1 MRISLKWL
9 SEYVD
14 LSGLPGWTQAHVPLE
29 GAEELGRR
37 LTAVGLEVEAIERT
51 GANLDG
57 VVAARIVS
65 SEKHPDAEKLSITR
79 IDRGEG
85 ELLQVV
91 CGAKNVQVGDLV
103 PLATVGTTL
112 PGGARIEKARLR
124 GVESSGMLCSARE
137 LGLAEEASGL
147 LVLPRDVR
155 PGTPIARAL
164 GIDDVLLEV
173 NVTPNRP
180 DALSHVGIAREVA
193 ALLGRNVKLPAPGLV
208 EAGAPAA
215 GAVKV
220 RIEAPEKCARYAAR
234 VIEGVRIGPS
244 PLWLARRLEASG
256 VRSLSNVVDATNYVL
271 LELGHPLHAFDL
283 DKVAG
288 HEIVVRTAR
297 PGERLTT
304 LDGKERAL
312 EPDDLLIADRDR
324 GSALAGVMGGGD
336 SEISA
341 GTTRVL
347 LESAWFEPATVRR
360 TSRRQGLKSEA
371 SYRFERGAD
380 PGMVIPAVD
389 RCAALIAA
397 LSGGAVR
404 PGVVDVHPR
413 PARAPEVRLRW
424 RRPAEILG
432 MEVPGE
438 EVRRILIG
446 LGFEER
452 ARDAEG
458 ALFAVPS
465 WRVDVSIEEDLIE
478 EIVRTRGYDAIPET
492 LPPNAVE
499 TPAESAEAQAL
510 ARIRAALEAGGFSE
524 AVNFSF
530 VAARELEPFEPRTVT
545 GGGSG
550 RAPGIALKN
559 PISADLALMRTTL
572 VPSLLRNAAHNR
584 RQRVEDLRLYEIARA
599 YWPNPRP
606 GDDPS
611 SESIQVAGVLL
622 GRRHPVGWAASPDA
636 VDFHDAKA
644 AVAGVL
650 EELGIPDVEWVA
662 RGGNW
667 LHPRT
672 SARLVVRNEP
682 GRESLGEV
690 GELHPRVAEAF
701 ELPRGVFAFE
711 LHLDALLRAAR
722 LVPQHRAVPRF
733 PAVLRDL
740 AVVVDEEVTAASAE
754 AVVRE
759 EPLVEAV
766 TLFDV
771 YRGAPLPAGKK
782 NLALAIRYRA
792 QDRTLTD
799 AEADAAHGRIVKR
812 LGERV
817 GAELRG

>member
-29 GAEELGRR
+29 GAEELARR

-112 PGGARIEKARLR
+112 PGGARIEKASLR

-147 LVLPRDVR
+147 LVLPRDVK

-432 MEVPGE
+432 MEVPGA

-458 ALFAVPS
+458 AMFAVPS

-530 VAARELEPFEPRTVT
+530 VAARELEPFEPR
-545 GGGSG
+545 
-550 RAPGIALKN
+550 A
-559 PISADLALMRTTL
+559 
-572 VPSLLRNAAHNR
+572 
-584 RQRVEDLRLYEIARA
+584 
-599 YWPNPRP
+599 
-606 GDDPS
+606 
-611 SESIQVAGVLL
+611 
-622 GRRHPVGWAASPDA
+622 
-636 VDFHDAKA
+636 
-644 AVAGVL
+644 
-650 EELGIPDVEWVA
+650 
-662 RGGNW
+662 
-667 LHPRT
+667 
-672 SARLVVRNEP
+672 
-682 GRESLGEV
+682 
-690 GELHPRVAEAF
+690 
-701 ELPRGVFAFE
+701 
-711 LHLDALLRAAR
+711 
-722 LVPQHRAVPRF
+722 
-733 PAVLRDL
+733 
-740 AVVVDEEVTAASAE
+740 VTA
-754 AVVRE
+754 
-759 EPLVEAV
+759 
-766 TLFDV
+766 
-771 YRGAPLPAGKK
+771 GG
-782 NLALAIRYRA
+782 
-792 QDRTLTD
+792 
-799 AEADAAHGRIVKR
+799 
-812 LGERV
+812 
-817 GAELRG
+817 